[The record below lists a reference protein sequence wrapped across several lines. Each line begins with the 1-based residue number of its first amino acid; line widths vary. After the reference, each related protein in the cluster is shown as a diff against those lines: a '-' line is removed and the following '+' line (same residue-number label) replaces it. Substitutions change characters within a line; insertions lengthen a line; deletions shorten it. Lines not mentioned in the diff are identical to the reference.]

1 MRESFDYNKSVKAV
15 EALIA
20 RVEDPATGVEES
32 EKLIKEASGLLEK
45 CYAWLR
51 TERENL
57 KYAYDIRQ

>member
-1 MRESFDYNKSVKAV
+1 MTESFDYNKSVKAV

-20 RVEDPATGVEES
+20 RVEDPAAGVEES

-57 KYAYDIRQ
+57 K